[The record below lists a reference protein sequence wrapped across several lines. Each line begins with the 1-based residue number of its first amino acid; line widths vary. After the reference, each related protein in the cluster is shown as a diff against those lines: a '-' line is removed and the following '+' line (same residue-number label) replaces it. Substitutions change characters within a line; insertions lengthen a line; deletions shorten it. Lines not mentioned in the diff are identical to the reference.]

1 VVEWLELGHNRHGRT
16 GALTVRR
23 IIGFVVASAMTVG
36 GGFWL
41 YFQLFVAERG
51 FGKLIIGACF
61 LPGLGAY
68 WLWVNYIDAAPNR
81 YG

>member
-51 FGKLIIGACF
+51 FGKLIM
-61 LPGLGAY
+61 
-68 WLWVNYIDAAPNR
+68 
-81 YG
+81 